1 MIQIGIAIIIVIIY
15 YFALLIIVNVCSLPI
30 HQNIRKS
37 YVVLC
42 LSSPSR
48 IESIRNQRAINIH
61 MTLGNQI
68 FFHFFSINVI
78 IVIRFVYV
86 YVCLF
91 FFSSSKINLS
101 QPKRRLKYEIN
112 YLCVH
117 QNVFLSHFH
126 WKCAREVWDRFYFR
140 GWRLKF
146 LYTASFHE

>member
-1 MIQIGIAIIIVIIY
+1 MFVLSLFIKTFEKVMLCCVYHHLHESNRLEIKGRSIFIWLWGIK
-15 YFALLIIVNVCSLPI
+15 F
-30 HQNIRKS
+30 
-37 YVVLC
+37 
-42 LSSPSR
+42 
-48 IESIRNQRAINIH
+48 
-61 MTLGNQI
+61 

>member
-48 IESIRNQRAINIH
+48 IESIRNQRAINMH

-91 FFSSSKINLS
+91 FFLL
-101 QPKRRLKYEIN
+101 LKSI
-112 YLCVH
+112 
-117 QNVFLSHFH
+117 
-126 WKCAREVWDRFYFR
+126 
-140 GWRLKF
+140 
-146 LYTASFHE
+146 